1 MKRLKK
7 SVALVTTAALL
18 AGTAGSLGTGLTV
31 SHAAEPNLLVD
42 MDFENLQADQ
52 EITGDHAKAT
62 GTYTIGK
69 SYAVDG
75 HALHLDGRGQFLNVT
90 GLDGGSLLTGQ
101 KELTISYEA
110 KHERTETNWIAYAEA
125 DSSKK
130 PAWGVERYIG
140 ILQDNGTLTAE
151 RYHNNGGRPTSASTQ
166 VSNDWM
172 HVDVVLSQTDTAIY
186 VNGEEKSRVDSSYP
200 VDELLGESS
209 ILQIGKANWGNGEYF
224 QGLIDNFRIYDKALN
239 GDEISA
245 QYQDYALEY
254 DTGML
259 TLPEQTD
266 RSLELPAKGGSGVT
280 TITWESDNKAVI
292 ADDGTVTRPD
302 EDTAVTMTATLEA
315 NGRKLTKSI
324 VVTVLKKSPEE
335 DLAKYTDELTLDA
348 GFVSKDLKLPEK
360 WGDAKIT
367 WKSDNTDIISNSGK
381 VTRADGENKK
391 VTLTAT
397 ITVDGALAPTTKE
410 FPLTVIAKGKDVA
423 AYVSS
428 TPATGQNG
436 GMKLAAEGE
445 QGYSAL
451 HKDQPVL
458 YPVQNTYEEKR
469 NPIPMAA
476 PEILRKADGSFAVVA
491 AYGGNSGTMLVY
503 DSADLITYTN
513 ERRVTLPGIGS
524 IGKLDCVYDSKDEA
538 YKLFVQQSDGSV
550 YLITTKDFEAFD
562 ESKQASHVFEEVD
575 GVPEDALQA
584 AGISLTQAEY
594 DALAKKFT
602 NPANTKI
609 TGKPKDIEINKGAD
623 YKLDSEVE
631 AEYSDGTKKTLSVR
645 WNKADLAKVNTSR
658 PGTYTVRGT
667 IGGSAYYT
675 EADEPLIEERADP
688 FITYNEDDGYYY
700 FTASYPMNGGGDKDG
715 YDRLILRRAKT
726 ISGLADAEEVV
737 IWDENMDDGSGATEF
752 DSYGRFIWA
761 PELHKIGGSWYFVST
776 AGKDPEGGNFGI
788 RPFMLKCDN
797 PDDMMNPDSWG
808 KPQRVKPVAGDEGK
822 CMKGMSLDM
831 THFTAGGRDYLAW
844 ADVTQGDSSI
854 YIATIDPANPTQL
867 TSKCSIITVPEYKWE
882 LVNNRV
888 DEGPAVIQKDGK
900 VYLAFSASGTGMEYC
915 VGLLTGNADDDLTN
929 PDNWEKTPYP
939 ILTSVDFD
947 NEVSGPGHNSFSVD
961 EHGNPVI
968 VYHARPTKTHTTGGG
983 VHNGDPLYDPCRHC
997 YVKPVFFGE
1006 DGAPIL
1012 NLSDKEFAVD
1022 SQVSVKITV
1031 KGDGSDSDAPVLEYD
1046 FDEEYQAGT
1055 AKDSAG
1061 SNNAALSSGA
1071 EYVQDE
1077 EYGQVL
1083 YLDGAK
1089 AEGGSN
1095 SYLEFPQGFFD
1106 GHDSMTISMDVK
1118 EVTRAGNYFTFAIGQ
1133 DDQKYLFLKT
1143 QPTYMKLAITKSS
1156 YQKEK
1161 VADKGFTYPNN
1172 SRRWINVKM
1181 VITPDSISLYQDGEL
1196 IAENTNTNLSISD
1209 LGKDLK
1215 AYLGKSFY
1223 SGDKYFRG
1231 YFDNV
1236 KVYNWAMTDADVK
1249 SFTDQDAAERA
1260 SAMSDVNR
1268 VADSL
1273 TIPNADNIKGNITLP
1288 TEKNGVS
1295 ITWQSSNEEVIRTQ
1309 GADNEGYDAA
1319 PAGLVTRQK
1328 DDAKVTLKAIFSK
1341 DQKASVTRTYDVT
1354 VKAAPKAVSEED
1366 YAGYLFVHF
1375 TGSESNGNEEQTYF
1389 SLSKDGLNWE
1399 DLNGN
1404 KPVLKSEF
1412 GESGLRDHFIARAPE
1427 GDKFYMIAT
1436 DLSIY
1441 NNKSWMEAGSN
1452 GSHSIV
1458 VWESDDLVNWSEPW
1472 MSEIAPENAGCTWAP
1487 EFIYDEKTGEYV
1499 VYWASTT
1506 LEVDGDKNITQ
1517 EYENHT
1523 IYYCKTRDFRSFTEP
1538 QAYHSGG
1545 MDANGKPVK
1554 VIDSTMIE
1562 NNGTYY
1568 RYTKNE
1574 SKGIIEIDKSD
1585 AVLGSFTPIASQS
1598 LTTDLMNA
1606 QGAVEGPIIFK
1617 LNEKT
1622 ADGQD
1627 QWCLM
1632 VDRYA
1637 KGQGYYPLLT
1647 TDLESGEFT
1656 MLDGSQF
1663 SMPSKYRHGY
1673 VMPVTAAEYSALQRK
1688 WGDKD
1693 YLDTYLLEST
1703 IKAAKEVNPE
1713 NYTKESYD
1721 ALAAAI
1727 QIAEEALQNVT
1738 TTAEADTAAAELQE
1752 KIDNLKPVVDI
1763 TLTAIEVTPPARTEY
1778 KPGEELDLAGF
1789 KVMAVYSDGTR
1800 KDITGEVE
1808 ITGYDKDKVGTQTIQ
1823 VAYEG
1828 KTDTFTVTVKAK
1840 GEGNTPG
1847 NTQGQG
1853 QGTSGGQSKGQD
1865 AKGTSSVK
1873 TGDQAQAGMAILF
1886 LVLAGGTVA
1895 VILVRRRKASR

>member
-18 AGTAGSLGTGLTV
+18 AGSAGSLGTGLTV
-31 SHAAEPNLLVD
+31 SYAAEPNLLVD

-52 EITGDHAKAT
+52 EITGDYAKAS
-62 GTYTIGK
+62 GTYTIGE

-75 HALHLDGRGQFLNVT
+75 HALHLDGQSQFLSVT

-110 KHERTETNWIAYAEA
+110 KHERTQTNWIAYAEA

-130 PAWGVERYIG
+130 PAWGAERYIG
-140 ILQDNGTLTAE
+140 ILQNNGTLSAE
-151 RYHNNGGRPTSASTQ
+151 RYYNTGGRPAVASTQ
-166 VSNDWM
+166 ASNDWM

-200 VDELLGESS
+200 IDKLLGDSS
-209 ILQIGKANWGNGEYF
+209 SLYIGRANWGNGEYF

-239 GDEISA
+239 GDEVTA
-245 QYQDYALEY
+245 QYQDFALEY

-266 RSLELPAKGGSGVT
+266 RSLELPATGGSGVT
-280 TITWESDNKAVI
+280 AIIWESGNKAVI

-302 EDTAVTMTATLEA
+302 EDTAVTMTATIEA
-315 NGRKLTKSI
+315 NGRKLTKDI
-324 VVTVLKKSPEE
+324 VVTVLKKNPEE

-348 GFVSKDLKLPEK
+348 GFVSKDLELPKE
-360 WGDAKIT
+360 WGDAKIS
-367 WKSDNTDIISNSGK
+367 WKSDNPDIISDDGK
-381 VTRADGENKK
+381 VTRAEGKNQEAI
-391 VTLTAT
+391 LTAT
-397 ITVDGALAPTTKE
+397 ITVDGASAPGTKK
-410 FPLTVIAKGKDVA
+410 FPLTVIAKGTDVA
-423 AYVSS
+423 SYVSS
-428 TPATGQNG
+428 SPATGQNG
-436 GMKLAAEGE
+436 GMKLAAQNG
-445 QGYSAL
+445 GNYSAL

-458 YPVQNTYEEKR
+458 YPLQTTDEEKR
-469 NPIPMAA
+469 NPRSFVSPKIF
-476 PEILRKADGSFAVVA
+476 RKADMSFGVVA
-491 AYGGNSGTMLVY
+491 AYGGNSGVLLVY
-503 DSADLITYTN
+503 DSADLITYAN
-513 ERRVTLPGIGS
+513 ERRVTLPGIDS
-524 IGKLDCVYDSKDEA
+524 IAKLDCVYDSTDKV
-538 YKLFVQQSDGSV
+538 YKLFVQQNDGSSR
-550 YLITTKDFEAFD
+550 LITTADFETFD
-562 ESKQASHVFEEVD
+562 EAREAAHEFEEAA
-575 GVPEDALQA
+575 GAPEDAQQSA
-584 AGISLTQAEY
+584 VISLTEAEY
-594 DALAKKFT
+594 EVLAKKFT
-602 NPANTKI
+602 NPENTKI
-609 TGKPKDIEINKGAD
+609 SGKPKDIEINKGED

-631 AEYSDGTKKTLSVR
+631 ASYSDGTKKTLSIR
-645 WNKADLAKVNTSR
+645 WNKADLAKINTSR

-726 ISGLADAEEVV
+726 ISGLADAEEVS
-737 IWDENMDDGSGATEF
+737 IWDENMDDGSGATGF

-776 AGKDPEGGNFGI
+776 AGDDPEGGNFGI
-788 RPFMLKCDN
+788 RPFMIKCNN

-808 KPQRVKPVAGDEGK
+808 KPQRVKPVAGDEGR
-822 CMKGMSLDM
+822 CMNAMSLDM

-854 YIATIDPANPTQL
+854 YIATIDPSNPTQL
-867 TSKCSIITVPEYKWE
+867 TSKCSIITVPEYSWE

-961 EHGNPVI
+961 EYGNPVI

-997 YVKPVFFGE
+997 YVKPVFFGA

-1012 NLSDKEFAVD
+1012 NLSDKEFAAD
-1022 SQVSVKITV
+1022 SEVSVKITV
-1031 KGDGSDSDAPVLEYD
+1031 KGDGSESDAPILEYD

-1055 AKDSAG
+1055 AKDGVG
-1061 SNNAALSSGA
+1061 SNDAALSAGA
-1071 EYVQDE
+1071 SYVQDE
-1077 EYGQVL
+1077 AYGQVL
-1083 YLDGAK
+1083 YLNGAK

-1095 SYLEFPQGFFD
+1095 SYLEFPKGFFD

-1133 DDQKYLFLKT
+1133 DEQKYLFLKT

-1161 VADKGFTYPNN
+1161 VAEKGFTYPNN

-1196 IAENTNTNLSISD
+1196 IAENNNTNLSITD
-1209 LGKDLK
+1209 LGSSLK

-1236 KVYNWAMTDADVK
+1236 KVYDWAMTDADVK
-1249 SFTDQDAAERA
+1249 SFTEQEAAERKR
-1260 SAMSDVNR
+1260 AMEDVNR
-1268 VADSL
+1268 VADSFI
-1273 TIPNADNIKGNITLP
+1273 IPNADKIKGNITLP
-1288 TEKNGVS
+1288 AEKDGVS
-1295 ITWQSSNEEVIRTQ
+1295 IAWQSSDEGIISTQ
-1309 GADNEGYDAA
+1309 GTQNEGYDAA
-1319 PAGLVTRQK
+1319 PAGLVARQEQ
-1328 DDAKVTLKAIFSK
+1328 DAKVTLTATFSK
-1341 DQKASVTRTYDVT
+1341 DQKAAVTKAYDVT
-1354 VKAAPKAVSEED
+1354 VKAAPEEVSEED

-1375 TGSESNGNEEQTYF
+1375 TGSEGSGNDEQTYL

-1404 KPVLKSEF
+1404 KPVLKSTF

-1472 MSEIAPENAGCTWAP
+1472 LSEIAPEGAGCTWAP

-1523 IYYCKTRDFRSFTEP
+1523 IYYCKTRDFRTYTDP
-1538 QAYHSGG
+1538 RVYHSGG
-1545 MDANGKPVK
+1545 TDTDGKPVK
-1554 VIDSTMIE
+1554 VIDSTMIA

-1574 SKGIIEIDKSD
+1574 SKGVIEIDKSD
-1585 AVLGSFTPIASQS
+1585 SVLGSFAPIASQT

-1632 VDRYA
+1632 VDRFA
-1637 KGQGYYPLLT
+1637 RGQGYYPLLT

-1656 MLDGSQF
+1656 MLDSSQF

-1673 VMPVTAAEYSALQRK
+1673 VMPVTASEYSALQRK

-1693 YLDTYLLEST
+1693 YVDTYLLERT
-1703 IKAAKEVNPE
+1703 IKAAQAVNPE
-1713 NYTKESYD
+1713 NYTAESYD

-1727 QIAEEALQNVT
+1727 QTAQEALTSVKTTEEAD
-1738 TTAEADTAAAELQE
+1738 AAAAELQ
-1752 KIDNLKPVVDI
+1752 KAIDALEPVVEI
-1763 TLTAIEVTPPARTEY
+1763 TLTSIEVTPPSKTEY
-1778 KPGEELDLAGF
+1778 QTGEELDLAGM

-1800 KDITGEVE
+1800 KDVTGETQ
-1808 ITGYDKDKVGTQTIQ
+1808 ITGYDKDKAGTQTIQ
-1823 VAYEG
+1823 AAYED
-1828 KTDTFTVTVKAK
+1828 KTATFIVTVKAK
-1840 GEGNTPG
+1840 DDGNVPG
-1847 NTQGQG
+1847 KPDGQG
-1853 QGTSGGQSKGQD
+1853 QGTSGGQADGAGNKG
-1865 AKGTSSVK
+1865 ASSVK
-1873 TGDQAQAGMAILF
+1873 TGDQARAGVAILF
-1886 LVLAGGTVA
+1886 LILAGGTA
-1895 VILVRRRKASR
+1895 ALILVRKRKASR